1 MQASRGEPRSQL
13 VSRRT
18 AGRQSFFGLARKFL
32 RVIALRCMPRDALA
46 TGVWYEYNNG
56 RPPPDSSRPDRVP
69 MNCQPISAR
78 IVRYASIAALT
89 VVCAH
94 RVVADDIQF
103 NRDIRPILSANC
115 LDCHGFDAKTRKA
128 DLRLDT
134 FEGAT
139 ADHDGTIAIKPGDV
153 SASELIN
160 RILSDD
166 PETIMPPPET
176 KKSLKPEEKD
186 LLRRWIEQGAK
197 YQKHWAFEVPV
208 SPEVPAVAESGWVRT
223 PVDAF
228 ILKTLN
234 DRGLKPRSDANRETL
249 IRRVAFTLTGLPPKV
264 AEVDAFLADTSD
276 DAYEKMVDRYLASPR
291 YGEEQAR
298 YWLDVARYADTHGL
312 HLDNEREMWVYRDWV
327 ISAFN
332 GNLPF
337 DQFTTWQLA
346 GDLLPNPTLEQ
357 KVATGFNR
365 CNVTTSEG
373 GAIAEEWLYRYAVD
387 RTSTAMQ
394 TWMGLTAGC
403 AVCHDHKYDPV
414 TTKDFY
420 SMYAFFYS
428 TSDPAMDG
436 NIRNTNPFLKVPS
449 AEQKLALESAQS
461 AESSARKRL
470 EEALATTT
478 YTEPTAAEARE
489 VTDVI
494 FDDAFPTGS
503 RSRNTSRDD
512 AVWPLN
518 PEFGAKS
525 GQRVLQMAYGGD
537 YDLSLDLALIPIMT
551 RAEGRLE
558 FWLRIDPYAAPNG
571 LAFTFDDGKN
581 HRVVWGDKSKVGGRA
596 DLEMGPI
603 PAGGEWVRVEIP
615 FDKVSATPGA
625 RIKSLSFTIDR
636 GKFFI
641 DDMKVVGKV
650 AADKDARSS
659 FQQWWTVSKG
669 GNPSAID
676 GDLRNLLVGGPKED
690 APAEQKQKLT
700 RFWMTHIQRP
710 TESPVADLR
719 KAFDASVLETI
730 KINDSIPGTFIF
742 TDLEKPRDAFVML
755 RGQYDKPGDK
765 VEPNVPAEFPPL
777 KDENGQVIAGTRRA
791 NRLDLARWF
800 LAKENPLTA
809 RVTVNRIWQQVF
821 GTGLVKSSDDF
832 GTRGDLPSH
841 PELLDWLAVHF
852 RDNGWDTKALYRLL
866 LTSSAFRQ
874 SSEIGEELHQRDPE
888 NRLLAHGPRFRLD
901 AEQLRDNAL
910 YVSGLMDLTMGGKG
924 VLPYQPD
931 DIWEP
936 VGYENSN
943 TRFYMQDHG
952 SSLYRRSV
960 YCFLKRT
967 APPPFMSNF
976 DGSNREQFCTR
987 RERSNTPLQ
996 ALQLMNDVQHFEAA
1010 RALAERVIAEGG
1022 SSVEQRIDFLF
1033 RIVLARHPE
1042 SDEER
1047 LVKDAFEKQLAMFN
1061 ENPDDAA
1068 KAIRT
1073 GESVPKNIAPT
1084 PETAAWSMVANLI
1097 LNLDESVV
1105 RN

>member
-1 MQASRGEPRSQL
+1 MNSKQITTS
-13 VSRRT
+13 
-18 AGRQSFFGLARKFL
+18 
-32 RVIALRCMPRDALA
+32 ALRFTA
-46 TGVWYEYNNG
+46 T
-56 RPPPDSSRPDRVP
+56 
-69 MNCQPISAR
+69 
-78 IVRYASIAALT
+78 AAAWFAFIPLL
-89 VVCAH
+89 
-94 RVVADDIQF
+94 RADEIQF
-103 NRDIRPILSANC
+103 NRDIRPILAANC
-115 LDCHGFDAKTRKA
+115 LECHGFDVKTRKA
-128 DLRLDT
+128 ELRLDT

-139 ADHDGTIAIKPGDV
+139 EDHHGTVAIKPGDI
-153 SASELIN
+153 SSSELVN
-160 RILSDD
+160 RILTHD
-166 PETIMPPPET
+166 PATIMPPPET
-176 KKSLKPEEKD
+176 RKSLKPAEKE
-186 LLRRWIEQGAK
+186 LLQRWIQQGAQ
-197 YQKHWAFEVPV
+197 YQKHWAFEPPV
-208 SPEVPAVAESGWVRT
+208 RSEVPATHDDQWVRT

-228 ILKTLN
+228 I
-234 DRGLKPRSDANRETL
+234 RETLSRHALAPRPDAGREML
-249 IRRVAFTLTGLPPKV
+249 IRRVALTLTGLPPTV

-291 YGEEQAR
+291 FGEEQAR

-332 GNLPF
+332 QNLPF

-346 GDLLPNPTLEQ
+346 GDLLPNPTIEQ

-373 GAIAEEWLYRYAVD
+373 GAIADEWLYRYAVD

-436 NIRNTNPFLKVPS
+436 NIRNTTPFLKAPS
-449 AEQKLALESAQS
+449 AEQKLALENAQS
-461 AESSARKRL
+461 AESAARRKL
-470 EEALATTT
+470 EESLAAITWSD
-478 YTEPTAAEARE
+478 PASNDARE

-503 RSRNTSRDD
+503 RSRNTSRDN
-512 AVWPLN
+512 AVWPWH
-518 PEFGAKS
+518 PEFGSKS
-525 GQRVLQMAYGGD
+525 GQRVLQLAYGGD
-537 YDLSLDLALIPIMT
+537 YDLSLDLALIPILT
-551 RAEGRLE
+551 RAEGHLE
-558 FWLRIDPYAAPNG
+558 FWLRIDPYATPGKLSFSLN
-571 LAFTFDDGKN
+571 DGRN
-581 HRVVWGDKSKVGGRA
+581 HRAVWGEKSGVGGRA
-596 DLEMGPI
+596 DLDMGPI
-603 PAGGEWVRVEIP
+603 PAPGEWVRIVIP
-615 FDKVSATPGA
+615 FDKVGATTGS
-625 RIKSLSFTIDR
+625 RIQSISFAIDR
-636 GKFFI
+636 GKIFV
-641 DDMKVVGKV
+641 DDMKVVGKT
-650 AADKDARSS
+650 APNQDPRSS
-659 FQQWWTVSKG
+659 FQQWWAISKG
-669 GNPSAID
+669 SNPSAIE
-676 GDLRNLLVGGPKED
+676 GDLRNLLIGGPVD
-690 APAEQKQKLT
+690 HASTEQKQSLT

-710 TESPVADLR
+710 VESPIAEHRNAYDS
-719 KAFDASVLETI
+719 SVLTTI
-730 KINDSIPGTFIF
+730 AINESIPGTFIF

-755 RGQYDKPGDK
+755 RGQYDKPGEK
-765 VEPNVPAEFPPL
+765 VDPNVPAAFPPL
-777 KDENGQVIAGTRRA
+777 RDENGRLISGSRRPD
-791 NRLDLARWF
+791 RRDLARWF
-800 LAKENPLTA
+800 LSDENPLTA

-841 PELLDWLAVHF
+841 PEILEWLALHF
-852 RDNGWDTKALYRLL
+852 RYNGCDTKYLYRLL
-866 LTSSAFRQ
+866 LTSSVFRQ
-874 SSEIGEELHQRDPE
+874 SSEIGDELAQRDPE
-888 NRLLAHGPRFRLD
+888 NRWLAHGPRFRLD

-952 SSLYRRSV
+952 TSLYRRSV

-976 DGSNREQFCTR
+976 DGSNREHFCTR

-1010 RALAERVIAEGG
+1010 RALAERIIIEGG
-1022 SSVEQRIDFLF
+1022 SSADQRIDFLF
-1033 RIVLARHPE
+1033 RTVLARHPE
-1042 SDEER
+1042 SDEVR
-1047 LVKDAFEKQLAMFN
+1047 LVRDAFEKQLALF
-1061 ENPDDAA
+1061 EEIPSDADQT
-1068 KAIRT
+1068 IRT
-1073 GESVPKNIAPT
+1073 GESVPRHVASAA
-1084 PETAAWSMVANLI
+1084 ETAAWSMVANLI